1 MYSSYC
7 KAQQRLKE
15 ISVFLTTATVS
26 TQTGYSTKNI
36 FKLINRSL
44 RPTGPMPQ
52 IILRLLGFS
61 RVRDAGRRGN
71 KITKRL
77 RHKWTQANER

>member
-52 IILRLLGFS
+52 IILRLLGFLC
-61 RVRDAGRRGN
+61 VRDAGRRGN
-71 KITKRL
+71 KITARL
-77 RHKWTQANER
+77 RPKWTQANER

>member
-1 MYSSYC
+1 MYSSYF

-15 ISVFLTTATVS
+15 ISVFLTTATEI

-52 IILRLLGFS
+52 IILRLLGFLC
-61 RVRDAGRRGN
+61 VRDAGRRGN
-71 KITKRL
+71 KITARL
-77 RHKWTQANER
+77 RPKWTQANER